1 MAYCQEQ
8 MATFYMRL
16 WLAQKINYS
25 NKIFSAYKMHIFAK
39 TKWKEETEQGA
50 CFENVSRI
58 QDLKK
63 NFIKNNVNLYGT

>member
-1 MAYCQEQ
+1 
-8 MATFYMRL
+8 
-16 WLAQKINYS
+16 
-25 NKIFSAYKMHIFAK
+25 MHIFAK

-50 CFENVSRI
+50 CFENVSCI